1 LKKKKKRTLFP
12 TPKKRRGFYEKNTN
26 LEIRRRCCAMH
37 AIPQLLL
44 PSNPEILQR
53 IDRSS
58 DLGRVSRRAPQL
70 ALQTPWCNND
80 EKTQRTN
87 SKGTN
92 SERSRIFYRP
102 GKGDIGR
109 FRSSKTPIDNAR
121 KKDLRHDRKNLI
133 RLDETTLSSTNTIIQ
148 EYKFPQYEKCTSNVL
163 EPCL

>member
-1 LKKKKKRTLFP
+1 MTTLLP
-12 TPKKRRGFYEKNTN
+12 TPKKRRRFYEKNTN
-26 LEIRRRCCAMH
+26 LEIRRGCCAIH

-44 PSNPEILQR
+44 ASNPATNWSIE
-53 IDRSS
+53 RS
-58 DLGRVSRRAPQL
+58 RAGVASCTSARSADPVVQ
-70 ALQTPWCNND
+70 QWQW
-80 EKTQRTN
+80 TQRTN

-92 SERSRIFYRP
+92 SERSRMFYRP

-109 FRSSKTPIDNAR
+109 FRSSKTTIDNAR
-121 KKDLRHDRKNLI
+121 KKDLRHDRNNLI